1 MAKREILHIP
11 DSRLREVCAPV
22 EKVDDEVRAILDD
35 MLETMY
41 DAPGIGLAGCQV
53 GVMRRLVVIDVAGR
67 EDEEPSPIYLVNPRL
82 TVVSD
87 ELSVHQEGCLSIPEY
102 YEDVERPALCTVEF
116 LDRDGKP
123 QVMECEGIL
132 ATCVQHE
139 LDHLDGRLFIDH
151 LSRLKRDRVMKKF
164 SKIDRRK
171 TETVG

>member
-102 YEDVERPALCTVEF
+102 YEDVERPARCTVEF

-171 TETVG
+171 AETVG

>member
-102 YEDVERPALCTVEF
+102 YEDVERPARCTVEF

-123 QVMECEGIL
+123 QVMECDGLL

-151 LSRLKRDRVMKKF
+151 LSRLKRDRVVKKF

>member
-102 YEDVERPALCTVEF
+102 YEDVERPARCTVEF

-123 QVMECEGIL
+123 QVMECEGVL

>member
-1 MAKREILHIP
+1 MAIRPIICIP
-11 DSRLREVCAPV
+11 DNRLRLVSKPV
-22 EKVDDEVRAILDD
+22 ERVDDEVKRLMDD

-102 YEDVERPALCTVEF
+102 YEDVERPARCTVEF

>member
-22 EKVDDEVRAILDD
+22 DKVDDEVRAILDD

-82 TVVSD
+82 TAVSD

-139 LDHLDGRLFIDH
+139 LDHLDGKVFVEY
-151 LSRLKRDRVMKKF
+151 LSLLKQGRIKNKLIKR
-164 SKIDRRK
+164 SRI
-171 TETVG
+171 TA